1 MRVPPLLRAGEI
13 PARLSVGGQPNAM
26 AGPEASG
33 GSRRMMNEMM
43 KQCCGEEGMPDFE
56 KMN

>member
-26 AGPEASG
+26 AGPESG
-33 GSRRMMNEMM
+33 GGFGPMMEEMM
-43 KQCCGEEGMPDFE
+43 KKCCGEEGIPDFE